1 MSGCSTGGSA
11 TSKVHFLYQ
20 GITNQNQIIL
30 LELLIFLTMNF
41 TYQTL
46 IRQNHM
52 KTYEKCWTS
61 MLILND
67 LSKIHVKPQYLD
79 NYLCLKWSCQKWPL
93 VLQLQQVWEEWLVP
107 PDVER
112 SVPPLD
118 SRGSWY
124 CYIYIILMERWW
136 CFLIDESWC
145 LRNKKWQIYVYIQ
158 KKMNKKNKKCGS
170 IQWCFWLTTD
180 NDW

>member
-1 MSGCSTGGSA
+1 MRRPNVSRGTPTFKKPASSMFGCSTGGSA

-30 LELLIFLTMNF
+30 LDLLIFLTMNF

-67 LSKIHVKPQYLD
+67 LSKIHVKPPYLD

-124 CYIYIILMERWW
+124 WYIYI
-136 CFLIDESWC
+136 
-145 LRNKKWQIYVYIQ
+145 
-158 KKMNKKNKKCGS
+158 
-170 IQWCFWLTTD
+170 
-180 NDW
+180 